1 MQTNQQILWK
11 YMRGM
16 RHMIAHEYFE
26 LDLVMVFETATK
38 SIPAL
43 QEQIKILIGQ
53 SNE

>member
-16 RHMIAHEYFE
+16 RHMIAHEYF
-26 LDLVMVFETATK
+26 VMVFETATK